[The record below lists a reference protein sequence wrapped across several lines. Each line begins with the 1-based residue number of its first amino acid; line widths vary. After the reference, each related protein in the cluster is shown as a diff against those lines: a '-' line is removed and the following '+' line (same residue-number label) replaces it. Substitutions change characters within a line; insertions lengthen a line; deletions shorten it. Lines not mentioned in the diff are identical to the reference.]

1 MAPLS
6 KIANF
11 ILISKHTSQ
20 RSRIIVSPFSYTTIA
35 NACYFNFILRY
46 TTNRYKHQKCE
57 KLIFELFS
65 SYDFVF

>member
-11 ILISKHTSQ
+11 ILISEHTSQ
-20 RSRIIVSPFSYTTIA
+20 RSRIIVNPFSYTIA

-46 TTNRYKHQKCE
+46 TANRYKHQKCE
-57 KLIFELFS
+57 N
-65 SYDFVF
+65 